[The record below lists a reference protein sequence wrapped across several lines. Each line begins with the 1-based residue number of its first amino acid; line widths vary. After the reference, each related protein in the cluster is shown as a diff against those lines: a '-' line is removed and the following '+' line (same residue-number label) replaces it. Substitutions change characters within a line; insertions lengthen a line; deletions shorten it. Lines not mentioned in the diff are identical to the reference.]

1 MGKRKEEEEEETP
14 EEEEEE
20 EKEEEEEEEEQEEA
34 VDPKPALAAECAKSA
49 CAHEVKLVEECA
61 KRIEGHPGKDC
72 AAWYF
77 DAKTCIDHCAGPKL
91 FKLLK

>member
-14 EEEEEE
+14 EEEQEEE
-20 EKEEEEEEEEQEEA
+20 EEA
-34 VDPKPALAAECAKSA
+34 VDPKPAFVAECAKSA

-77 DAKTCIDHCAGPKL
+77 DAKTCIDHCVCFAIENH
-91 FKLLK
+91 FFFQWNIAC